1 MPLAFKFLGWKLDS
15 RPKLKS
21 YFITPMKRILFL
33 ILLINIFTIISAQE
47 DSVIVS
53 IHYMSTIKKYVE
65 KKAYEEEMVLD
76 VAQDKSAFYDRWY
89 HMRREIRDSVKKAGG
104 KFAEMM
110 KATSHIPSP
119 LYQIYYFTNY
129 PQKGERMKTDFLGK
143 TFYFTEKIEP
153 VKWELI
159 GKDSIIAEYKCQS
172 AVGTYRGHKWHVY
185 YTTEIPFSVGPWK
198 LHGLPGAIL
207 YAKED
212 LGNATFEAIEVRT
225 QKKKLP
231 VPNLERAIKCTRED
245 YRQMRIEYAH
255 NPREFY
261 KKRLGH
267 DLKGWNAD
275 GTPIIYKP
283 KTAIFLED

>member
-1 MPLAFKFLGWKLDS
+1 MKAFTLL
-15 RPKLKS
+15 
-21 YFITPMKRILFL
+21 L
-33 ILLINIFTIISAQE
+33 ILLIFPFIKSFSQNT

-53 IHYMSTIKKYVE
+53 IHYMSTIKEYVE

-76 VAQDKSAFYDRWY
+76 IAQNKSAFYDRWY
-89 HMRREIRDSVKKAGG
+89 HMKREKIDSVKKAGG

-110 KATSHIPSP
+110 QATSNIPRARC
-119 LYQIYYFTNY
+119 QWYYFINY

-143 TFYFTEKIEP
+143 IFYFTEKIEP
-153 VKWELI
+153 IKWELT
-159 GKDSIIAEYKCQS
+159 GKDSIIAEYNCQS

-185 YTTEIPFSVGPWK
+185 YTTEIPLSVGPWK

-245 YRQMRIEYAH
+245 YRQMRIEDAH
-255 NPREFY
+255 NPNEFY

-275 GTPIIYKP
+275 GTPIVYKP

>member
-1 MPLAFKFLGWKLDS
+1 MRTFIIFIILLFYPF
-15 RPKLKS
+15 LKS
-21 YFITPMKRILFL
+21 SSQ
-33 ILLINIFTIISAQE
+33 NI

-53 IHYMSTIKKYVE
+53 IHYMSSIKEYVE

-76 VAQDKSAFYDRWY
+76 IAKDKSAFYDRWY

-110 KATSHIPSP
+110 QATSHIPSP
-119 LYQIYYFTNY
+119 LFQIYYFTNY

-143 TFYFTEKIEP
+143 IFYYSEKIEP
-153 VKWELI
+153 IKWELT
-159 GKDSIIAEYKCQS
+159 GKDSVIAEYNCQS
-172 AVGTYRGHKWHVY
+172 AVGTYQGHKWHVY

-231 VPNLERAIKCTRED
+231 VPNIEKAIKCTREE
-245 YRQMRIEYAH
+245 YRQMRIEDAH
-255 NPREFY
+255 NPREFT
-261 KKRLGH
+261 KKRLGY

-275 GTPIIYKP
+275 GTPIVYKP